1 MVKRPTHVWS
11 LATSPP
17 HTHTHDGAKTHLS
30 PQVIPMVEL
39 LVTTWTGDAVDSEG
53 LIPWIPSPQGIT
65 PDSQG
70 PPQHA
75 GAALSR
81 EECLREKRQPR
92 GTHGQEG
99 PRHPAPPASQ
109 GCSWEGREPDSCP
122 VRGPLWA
129 LESPGPGRRPQRWA
143 WPASP
148 ASCRLSLSL
157 ESQGRAGGTA
167 GHTQGA
173 DIGK

>member
-1 MVKRPTHVWS
+1 MVKRPTHFWS

-53 LIPWIPSPQGIT
+53 VIPWIPSPQGIT

-92 GTHGQEG
+92 GHMGRKAPGTLLPQPPKAAAGKG
-99 PRHPAPPASQ
+99 GGLTPARCA
-109 GCSWEGREPDSCP
+109 GRC
-122 VRGPLWA
+122 
-129 LESPGPGRRPQRWA
+129 
-143 WPASP
+143 
-148 ASCRLSLSL
+148 
-157 ESQGRAGGTA
+157 
-167 GHTQGA
+167 GH
-173 DIGK
+173 